1 MQGYLFISVMISAH
15 NDLMKLVIQAI
26 KNDLSSRNPIH
37 VTLAL
42 QCVANIGSREMAEGL
57 GTEIPKLLVSG
68 YVYNTIIS
76 LDIESSK

>member
-1 MQGYLFISVMISAH
+1 MISAH

-42 QCVANIGSREMAEGL
+42 QCVANIGSREMAEAL

-68 YVYNTIIS
+68 
-76 LDIESSK
+76 